1 MSRTIDQK
9 VVEMRFDNAQFEQ
22 NVKTSMG
29 TLDDLKKS
37 LNMDGATR
45 GLENVNQAAN
55 NMTFD
60 KMASGIEALQNRF
73 STLGIIGMRVI
84 QNLTDAAMNFVNK
97 GLNFV
102 TDGIVQGGIRR
113 AMNLENAH
121 FQLQGLLK
129 DETKVT
135 AVMKNV
141 QDAVDGT
148 AYGLDSAAKAAS
160 QLAASGM
167 AAGDDMFKALRG
179 IAGVAAMTNSDYES
193 IADIFTTVAGNGR
206 LMGMQLTQLASRG
219 LNAAATL
226 GEQLGVTEAE
236 VRDMV
241 SKGKIDFQTF
251 ANAMDDAFGEHAKKA
266 NETFTGS
273 ISNIKSALGRIGA
286 LFISPLIEQN
296 GPVVKLLNAI
306 RERIN
311 DVKNALVPLADTFTN
326 FIKNTATKLALFL
339 GDLKIDKSVE
349 NFVNIATPL
358 GGALANVFSALI
370 SVLKKAGEA
379 FKMVFP
385 EEAVQGVVKF
395 CEHLKELSKN
405 LKLGEKPA
413 ENLRDA
419 FRGFFSIIKL
429 QINFIKAIGDGIGK
443 LASKLTGLPSNI
455 FEIAGAIGRWVT
467 STVDAI
473 EQNGI
478 LSTVIGNFGETLG
491 DAMYSIR
498 DYLKETDLLQKFG
511 ETISSV
517 FSKIGSIITGV
528 GPKIKDIL
536 GSIGAGISNF
546 LKNAKLD
553 MAFDGAILASVFY
566 NFKNILI
573 QVRKF
578 LTDADPL
585 RKIKDT
591 VSQIYD
597 TLFQLE
603 KKLNADYFVTI
614 GAALLM
620 FAASLLILSSIDG
633 KKLAASLGAIT
644 VMFAELVGVMKL
656 MGSMNLSDSKTFKTL
671 QKSLIKI
678 GTALLLLA
686 IALRITAGA
695 LKTFAKVAEM
705 DSAWEGFALMATT
718 LMTLIGAML
727 LVSKLKAKVIAGA
740 TAILIMSVALA
751 ALAVAIGA
759 FSIVASMDSVWTGFG
774 LLAATLS
781 VLLVALLALSKMSA
795 KILVGAAAMVVM
807 AGALTILGVAIGIF
821 AMAASAKSAWEGL
834 GLMAVSLGVLLVS
847 LLVLSQMSAKILIG
861 AVAMVVMS
869 GALMVLASAI
879 GEFAIVASMSSAWEG
894 LGLMAAAIIVLTAA
908 CVGLSAIAAPVL
920 VGAAVLLV
928 MAAALAA
935 FGAGLAVVSA
945 TIPAVAL
952 AFSVLGPAIYGLAK
966 SVGLAIAYLMASVG
980 QGLEGVLTGIADGI
994 EAIIASVGEGI
1005 GRGLTGLSE
1014 GLSNI
1019 SESISEVGISVGNVG
1034 DGIERFG
1041 NGIRTLEGIAWIST
1055 AAGMLSIAKSM
1066 KSLNENKFDGDT
1078 TDITNYV
1085 NAINSMVVT
1094 IENLSIRM
1102 LTAGRNL
1109 ASSFGSTLVFTIRSY
1124 YSSVY
1129 SAGQYVVS
1137 GFISG
1142 INSKTASAVSA
1153 ARALGNATNAA
1164 LKSALRERSPSKI
1177 SYQFGEYYGLGLAYG
1192 MDDTSNKAEKS
1203 ATNLGKSAIK
1213 GLKYAISKV
1222 SEIMGDNMDAN
1233 PVITPVID
1241 LTNVKSGGRQLNG
1254 MLTDMTNKSIGLSS
1268 SVSLANSVSSGMRSS
1283 MEVQD
1288 SSVVDSIKNLINTL
1302 KDNDSAT
1309 MNNTFNINGTNAKEI
1324 ASEVSK
1330 ILQTQVERRAASW
1343 A

>member
-29 TLDDLKKS
+29 TLDNLKKS

-45 GLENVNQAAN
+45 GLENVNQAVN
-55 NMTFD
+55 NVSFD
-60 KMASGIEALQNRF
+60 RMASGIEALRNRF
-73 STLGIIGMRVI
+73 STLGIVGMRVI
-84 QNLTDAAMNFVNK
+84 QNLTDAAMKFANK
-97 GLNFV
+97 GLSFV

-167 AAGDDMFKALRG
+167 QAGDEMFKALRG

-226 GEQLGVTEAE
+226 AEELGVTESE
-236 VRDMV
+236 IRDMV

-251 ANAMDDAFGEHAKKA
+251 ADVMDNAFGEHAKKA

-286 LFISPLIEQN
+286 LFASPLIEQN
-296 GPVVKLLNAI
+296 GPIVKLLNVV

-311 DVKNALVPLADTFTN
+311 DIKNALVPLADTSTN
-326 FIKNTATKLALFL
+326 FLKNVATKLANSL
-339 GDLKIDKSVE
+339 GNLKVDSSVI
-349 NFVNIATPL
+349 NFVNIVKPL

-370 SVLKKAGEA
+370 SVMKKAGEA

-385 EEAVQGVVKF
+385 EEAVQGVIKF

-405 LKLGEKPA
+405 LKLDEKSA

-419 FRGFFSIIKL
+419 FGGFFSIIKL
-429 QINFIKAIGDGIGK
+429 LIYVIKAIGDGIGK
-443 LASKLTGLPSNI
+443 LASKLTGLPSDI

-478 LSTVIGNFGETLG
+478 LSTVIGDFGETLG
-491 DAMYSIR
+491 DAMSSIR
-498 DYLKETDLLQKFG
+498 DYLKETNLLQKFG

-536 GSIGAGISNF
+536 GSIGSGISNF

-553 MAFDGAILASVFY
+553 LALDGAILASVFY

-585 RKIKDT
+585 KEIKDT
-591 VSQIYD
+591 VVQLYD

-603 KKLNADYFVTI
+603 KKMNADYFLTI

-620 FAASLLILSSIDG
+620 FATSLLILSSIDG

-656 MGSMNLSDSKTFKTL
+656 MSAMKLKDSKTFKTL
-671 QKSLIKI
+671 EKSLIKI

-705 DSAWEGFALMATT
+705 DSAWEGFGLMAAT
-718 LMTLIGAML
+718 LTVLVGAML
-727 LVSKLKAKVIAGA
+727 LLSKLEAKVIAGA
-740 TAILIMSVALA
+740 AAVLIMSVALT
-751 ALAVAIGA
+751 ALALAIGA
-759 FSIVASMDSVWTGFG
+759 FSLVASMDSVGNGFV
-774 LLAATLS
+774 LMVMTLGT
-781 VLLVALLALSKMSA
+781 LLVVLLALSDIAPKV
-795 KILVGAAAMVVM
+795 LVGAAAMLVM
-807 AGALTILGVAIGIF
+807 AGALLILGAAMGTF
-821 AMAASAKSAWEGL
+821 A
-834 GLMAVSLGVLLVS
+834 V
-847 LLVLSQMSAKILIG
+847 I
-861 AVAMVVMS
+861 
-869 GALMVLASAI
+869 
-879 GEFAIVASMSSAWEG
+879 ASMNSAWEG
-894 LGLMAAAIIVLTAA
+894 LGLMAAAIVVLTGA

-928 MAAALAA
+928 MAAALAV
-935 FGAGLAVVSA
+935 FGAALMVVSA
-945 TIPAVAL
+945 AIPGVAL
-952 AFSVLGPAIYGLAK
+952 AFSLLGPAIYELAK
-966 SVGLAIAYLMASVG
+966 GVGGAIAYLMASVG
-980 QGLEGVLTGIADGI
+980 QGLEGLLTGIAQGI
-994 EAIIASVGEGI
+994 EEIIASIGEGI
-1005 GRGLTGLSE
+1005 GRGLTGISE
-1014 GLSNI
+1014 GITDI
-1019 SESISEVGISVGNVG
+1019 SESISDVGTSVGDIG
-1034 DGIERFG
+1034 DGLERFG
-1041 NGIRTLEGIAWIST
+1041 NGVRTLEGISWIST
-1055 AAGMLSIAKSM
+1055 AAGMVSIAKAI
-1066 KSLNENKFDGDT
+1066 KKLNKNKFDGDT
-1078 TDITNYV
+1078 TDITDYV
-1085 NAINSMVVT
+1085 NAIDSMVVT
-1094 IENLSIRM
+1094 IENLSDRM
-1102 LTAGRNL
+1102 ETAGDNL
-1109 ASSFGSTLVFTIRSY
+1109 ASSLGDNLISTMRGY
-1124 YSSVY
+1124 YNSMY
-1129 SAGQYVVS
+1129 SAGQYLVAGLV
-1137 GFISG
+1137 SG
-1142 INSKTASAVSA
+1142 INSKTLSAIIA
-1153 ARALGNATNAA
+1153 ARALGNAVISA
-1164 LKSALRERSPSKI
+1164 LKSALQERSPSRI
-1177 SYQFGEYYGLGLAYG
+1177 SHKFGEYYGQGLVNG
-1192 MDDTSNKAEKS
+1192 INDTSNKAEKS
-1203 ATNLGKSAIK
+1203 GTNLGMSAIK
-1213 GLKYAISKV
+1213 GLKSAISKV
-1222 SEIMGDNMDAN
+1222 SEIMSDNMDTN
-1233 PVITPVID
+1233 PVIAPVVD
-1241 LTNVKSGGRQLNG
+1241 LRNVKSGSRQLNG
-1254 MLTDMTNKSIGLSS
+1254 MLTDITNKSIGLRS
-1268 SVSLANSVSSGMRSS
+1268 SVSLANSVSSGMRPSVQ
-1283 MEVQD
+1283 VQD
-1288 SSVVDSIKNLINTL
+1288 SVKDLVKALR
-1302 KDNDSAT
+1302 DNDSFST
-1309 MNNTFNINGTNAKEI
+1309 KNTYNINGITYDDGSNVAEAI
-1324 ASEVSK
+1324 RTIIRAAR
-1330 ILQTQVERRAASW
+1330 VERRS
-1343 A
+1343 

>member
-29 TLDDLKKS
+29 TLDNLKKS

-45 GLENVNQAAN
+45 GLENVNQAVN
-55 NMTFD
+55 NMSFD

-84 QNLTDAAMNFVNK
+84 QNLTDAAMRFANK
-97 GLNFV
+97 GLSFV
-102 TDGIVQGGIRR
+102 TEGIVQGGIRR

-167 AAGDDMFKALRG
+167 SAGDDMFKALRG

-226 GEQLGVTEAE
+226 GEQLGITEAE

-251 ANAMDDAFGEHAKKA
+251 AYAMDNAFGEHAKKA

-286 LFISPLIEQN
+286 LFVSPLIEQN
-296 GPVVKLLNAI
+296 NPVIKLLNAI

-326 FIKNTATKLALFL
+326 FVKNTAGKLANTFSN
-339 GDLKIDKSVE
+339 LKVDKSVE
-349 NFVNIATPL
+349 NFVNIVVPL
-358 GGALANVFSALI
+358 GGTLANVFSALI
-370 SVLKKAGEA
+370 SVFKKAGEA

-385 EEAVQGVVKF
+385 EEAVQGVIKF
-395 CEHLKELSKN
+395 CERLKELSKN
-405 LKLGEKPA
+405 LKLSEKPA

-419 FRGFFSIIKL
+419 FGGFFSIIKL

-443 LASKLTGLPSNI
+443 LASKLTGLPSDI

-478 LSTVIGNFGETLG
+478 LSAVIGDFGETLG
-491 DAMYSIR
+491 GAMSSIR
-498 DYLKETDLLQKFG
+498 DYLKETNLLKKAG
-511 ETISSV
+511 ETIASI
-517 FSKIGSIITGV
+517 FSKIGSIVTGV
-528 GPKIKDIL
+528 GPKIKDLL
-536 GSIGAGISNF
+536 GDIGAGISNF
-546 LKNAKLD
+546 VKNADLDFALGGGVFAALFWNLKNVLVQFRKIAD
-553 MAFDGAILASVFY
+553 RTSPFAAIGNTLS
-566 NFKNILI
+566 
-573 QVRKF
+573 QVR
-578 LTDADPL
+578 
-585 RKIKDT
+585 
-591 VSQIYD
+591 D
-597 TLFQLE
+597 TLFE
-603 KKLNADYFVTI
+603 WERTLNGDYFLKI
-614 GAALLM
+614 GAALFML
-620 FAASLLILSSIDG
+620 AVSLAVLSAIDG
-633 KKLAASLGAIT
+633 KKLATSLGAIT

-656 MGSMNLSDSKTFKTL
+656 MSAMKLKDSKTFKTL

-705 DSAWEGFALMATT
+705 DSAWEGFGLMAAT
-718 LMTLIGAML
+718 LTVLIGAML
-727 LVSKLKAKVIAGA
+727 LISKLKAKVIAGA
-740 TAILIMSVALA
+740 AAVLIMSVALT

-795 KILVGAAAMVVM
+795 KMLVGAAAMIVM
-807 AGALTILGVAIGIF
+807 AGALVILGVAMGVF
-821 AMAASAKSAWEGL
+821 AIAASMKSAWAGL
-834 GLMAVSLGVLLVS
+834 GLMAASLGVLLVS
-847 LLVLSQMSAKILIG
+847 LLALSAMGPMILVGASAMLVMSVALTAL
-861 AVAMVVMS
+861 AVAM
-869 GALMVLASAI
+869 GA
-879 GEFAIVASMSSAWEG
+879 FAIVASMSSAWEG
-894 LGLMAAAIIVLTAA
+894 LGLMAASIVVLTAA

-928 MAAALAA
+928 MAAALAV
-935 FGAGLAVVSA
+935 FSAGLAVVST

-952 AFSVLGPAIYGLAK
+952 AFSVLGPAIYGLAQ
-966 SVGLAIAYLMASVG
+966 SIGLAIAYLMASVG
-980 QGLEGVLTGIADGI
+980 QGLDGLLTGIAEGI
-994 EAIIASVGEGI
+994 EEIIASIGEGI
-1005 GRGLTGLSE
+1005 GRGLTGISK
-1014 GLSNI
+1014 GLSDI
-1019 SESISEVGISVGNVG
+1019 SESISEVGISVGDVG

-1041 NGIRTLEGIAWIST
+1041 NGIRSLEGIAWVST
-1055 AAGMLSIAKSM
+1055 ASGMLSIAKAM
-1066 KSLNENKFDGDT
+1066 KDLNKNKFDGDT

-1094 IENLSIRM
+1094 IENLSGRM
-1102 LTAGRNL
+1102 RTAGRNL
-1109 ASSFGSTLVFTIRSY
+1109 ASSFGSTLVSTIRSY
-1124 YSSVY
+1124 YNSVY
-1129 SAGQYVVS
+1129 SAGQYLVA
-1137 GFISG
+1137 GFING
-1142 INSKTASAVSA
+1142 INSKTAAAKSA

-1177 SYQFGEYYGLGLAYG
+1177 SYQFGEYYGQGLVNG
-1192 MDDTSNKAEKS
+1192 MDDTRNKAEKS
-1203 ATNLGKSAIK
+1203 ATNLGRSAIK

-1222 SEIMGDNMDAN
+1222 SEIMSDNMDTN

-1288 SSVVDSIKNLINTL
+1288 SSVVDSIKNLISTL

>member
-29 TLDDLKKS
+29 TLDNLKKS

-45 GLENVNQAAN
+45 GLENVNQAVN
-55 NMTFD
+55 NMSFD
-60 KMASGIEALQNRF
+60 KMASGIEALQDRF

-84 QNLTDAAMNFVNK
+84 QNLTDAAMSFVHK

-102 TDGIVQGGIRR
+102 TEGVVQGGIRR

-129 DETKVT
+129 DETKVQ

-148 AYGLDSAAKAAS
+148 AYGLDAAAKAAS
-160 QLAASGM
+160 QFAASGLE
-167 AAGDDMFKALRG
+167 AGDEMYRALRG
-179 IAGVAAMTNSDYES
+179 IAGVAAMANTDYET

-206 LMGMQLTQLASRG
+206 LMGMQLQQLSNRG
-219 LNAAATL
+219 LNIPSIL
-226 GEQLGVTEAE
+226 GKELGKTEVEIREMVT
-236 VRDMV
+236 
-241 SKGKIDFQTF
+241 KGQISFQTF
-251 ANAMDDAFGEHAKKA
+251 ADAMDSAFGEHAKKA

-296 GPVVKLLNAI
+296 NPVIKLLNAI

-311 DVKNALVPLADTFTN
+311 DIKEGIKPLALTFTN
-326 FIKNTATKLALFL
+326 FVKNVAGKLTNTF
-339 GDLKIDKSVE
+339 GNLKVDKSVE
-349 NFVNIATPL
+349 NFVNIVTPL
-358 GGALANVFSALI
+358 GGTLANVFSALI

-385 EEAVQGVVKF
+385 EEAVQGVIKF

-419 FRGFFSIIKL
+419 FGGLFSIIKL

-443 LASKLTGLPSNI
+443 LASKLTGLPSDI

-478 LSTVIGNFGETLG
+478 LSTVIGDFGETLG
-491 DAMYSIR
+491 DAMSSIR
-498 DYLKETDLLQKFG
+498 DYLKETNLLQKAG
-511 ETISSV
+511 ETIASI

-528 GPKIKDIL
+528 GPKIKDLL
-536 GSIGAGISNF
+536 GYIGACISNF
-546 LKNAKLD
+546 VKNADLDFALGGGVFAALFWNLKNVLVQFRKIAD
-553 MAFDGAILASVFY
+553 RTSPFAAIGNTLS
-566 NFKNILI
+566 
-573 QVRKF
+573 QVR
-578 LTDADPL
+578 
-585 RKIKDT
+585 
-591 VSQIYD
+591 D
-597 TLFQLE
+597 TLFE
-603 KKLNADYFVTI
+603 WERTLNGDYFLKI
-614 GAALLM
+614 GAALFML
-620 FAASLLILSSIDG
+620 AVSLAVLSAIDG

-644 VMFAELVGVMKL
+644 VMLAELVGAMKL
-656 MGSMNLSDSKTFKTL
+656 MSAMKLKDSKTFKTL
-671 QKSLIKI
+671 EKSLIKI

-740 TAILIMSVALA
+740 SAVLIMSVALT

-807 AGALTILGVAIGIF
+807 AGALLVLGAAMGVFAI
-821 AMAASAKSAWEGL
+821 AASMKSAWAGL
-834 GLMAVSLGVLLVS
+834 GLMAASLGVLMLS
-847 LLVLSQMSAKILIG
+847 LLALGAMGPMILVG
-861 AVAMVVMS
+861 AAAMLVMA
-869 GALMVLASAI
+869 GALVILAAAI

-894 LGLMAAAIIVLTAA
+894 LGLMAAAIVVLTAA
-908 CVGLSAIAAPVL
+908 CVGLAAIAAPVL
-920 VGAAVLLV
+920 VGAGVLLV
-928 MAAALAA
+928 MAAALAV

-980 QGLEGVLTGIADGI
+980 QGLEGLLTGIAEGV
-994 EAIIASVGEGI
+994 ENIIASVGEGI
-1005 GRGLTGLSE
+1005 GHGLTGISE
-1014 GLSNI
+1014 GLSDI
-1019 SESISEVGISVGNVG
+1019 SESISEVGTSVGDVG

-1055 AAGMLSIAKSM
+1055 AAGMLSIAKAM
-1066 KSLNENKFDGDT
+1066 KDLNKNKFDGDT

-1094 IENLSIRM
+1094 IENLSSRM
-1102 LTAGRNL
+1102 RTAGRNL
-1109 ASSFGSTLVFTIRSY
+1109 ASSFGSTLVSTIRSY

-1129 SAGQYVVS
+1129 SAGQYVVL
-1137 GFISG
+1137 GFING
-1142 INSKTASAVSA
+1142 INSKTAAAKSA

-1177 SYQFGEYYGLGLAYG
+1177 SYQFGEYYGQGLVNG

-1203 ATNLGKSAIK
+1203 ATNLGRSAIK

>member
-29 TLDDLKKS
+29 TLDNLKKS

-45 GLENVNQAAN
+45 GLENVNQAVN
-55 NMTFD
+55 NMSFD

-84 QNLTDAAMNFVNK
+84 QNLTDAAMSFVNK

-102 TDGIVQGGIRR
+102 TEGIVQGGIRR

-167 AAGDDMFKALRG
+167 SAGDDMFKALRG

-251 ANAMDDAFGEHAKKA
+251 ANAMDNAFGEHAKKA

-286 LFISPLIEQN
+286 LFVSPLIEQN
-296 GPVVKLLNAI
+296 GPVVKFLNVI

-311 DVKNALVPLADTFTN
+311 DIKNALVPLADTFTN
-326 FIKNTATKLALFL
+326 FVKNIAGKLANTFSNF
-339 GDLKIDKSVE
+339 KVDKSVE
-349 NFVNIATPL
+349 NFVNIVVPL
-358 GGALANVFSALI
+358 GGALANVFSTLI

-385 EEAVQGVVKF
+385 EEAVQGVIKF

-405 LKLGEKPA
+405 LKLSEKPA
-413 ENLRDA
+413 KNLRDA
-419 FRGFFSIIKL
+419 FGGFFSIIKL

-443 LASKLTGLPSNI
+443 LASKLTGLPSDI

-478 LSTVIGNFGETLG
+478 LSTVIGDFGETLG
-491 DAMYSIR
+491 GAISSIR

-517 FSKIGSIITGV
+517 FSKIGSIVTGV
-528 GPKIKDIL
+528 GPKIKDLL
-536 GSIGAGISNF
+536 GDIGAGISNF
-546 LKNAKLD
+546 VKNADLDFALGGGVFAALFWNLKNVLVQFRKIAD
-553 MAFDGAILASVFY
+553 RTSPFAAIGNTLS
-566 NFKNILI
+566 
-573 QVRKF
+573 QVR
-578 LTDADPL
+578 
-585 RKIKDT
+585 
-591 VSQIYD
+591 D
-597 TLFQLE
+597 TLFE
-603 KKLNADYFVTI
+603 WERTLNGDYFLKI
-614 GAALLM
+614 GAALFML
-620 FAASLLILSSIDG
+620 AVSLAVLSAIDG

-656 MGSMNLSDSKTFKTL
+656 MSAMKLKDSKTFKTL

-705 DSAWEGFALMATT
+705 DSAWEGFALMAAT
-718 LMTLIGAML
+718 LTALIGAML
-727 LVSKLKAKVIAGA
+727 LISKLKAKVIAGA
-740 TAILIMSVALA
+740 AAVLIMSVALT

-795 KILVGAAAMVVM
+795 KILVGAAAMIVM

-821 AMAASAKSAWEGL
+821 TMVASAKSAWEGL
-834 GLMAVSLGVLLVS
+834 GLMAASLGVLLVS
-847 LLVLSQMSAKILIG
+847 LLALSAMGPMILVGASAMLVMSVALTAL
-861 AVAMVVMS
+861 AVAM
-869 GALMVLASAI
+869 GA
-879 GEFAIVASMSSAWEG
+879 FAIVASMSSAWEG
-894 LGLMAAAIIVLTAA
+894 LGLMAASIVVLTAA

-928 MAAALAA
+928 MAAALAV

-952 AFSVLGPAIYGLAK
+952 AFSVLGPAIYGLAQN
-966 SVGLAIAYLMASVG
+966 VGLAIAYLMASVG
-980 QGLEGVLTGIADGI
+980 QGLDGLLTGIAEGI
-994 EAIIASVGEGI
+994 EEIIASIGEGI
-1005 GRGLTGLSE
+1005 GRGLTGISK
-1014 GLSNI
+1014 GLSDI
-1019 SESISEVGISVGNVG
+1019 SESISEVGTSVGDVG

-1041 NGIRTLEGIAWIST
+1041 NGIRSLEGIAWVST
-1055 AAGMLSIAKSM
+1055 AAGMLSIAKAM
-1066 KSLNENKFDGDT
+1066 KDLNKNKFDGDT

-1094 IENLSIRM
+1094 IENLSGRM
-1102 LTAGRNL
+1102 QTAGRNL
-1109 ASSFGSTLVFTIRSY
+1109 SSSFGRTLVSTIRSY

-1137 GFISG
+1137 GFING
-1142 INSKTASAVSA
+1142 INSKTAAAKSA

-1177 SYQFGEYYGLGLAYG
+1177 SYQFGEYYGQGLVNG

-1203 ATNLGKSAIK
+1203 ATNLGRSAIK

-1222 SEIMGDNMDAN
+1222 SEIMSDNMDDN

-1288 SSVVDSIKNLINTL
+1288 SSVADSIKNLINTL

>member
-29 TLDDLKKS
+29 TLDNLKKS

-45 GLENVNQAAN
+45 GLENVNQAVN
-55 NMTFD
+55 NMSFD
-60 KMASGIEALQNRF
+60 KMASGIEALKNRF

-84 QNLTDAAMNFVNK
+84 QNLTDAAMSFVNK

-102 TDGIVQGGIRR
+102 TEGIVQGGIRR

-286 LFISPLIEQN
+286 LFVSPLIEQN

-311 DVKNALVPLADTFTN
+311 DIKNALIPLADTFTN

-339 GDLKIDKSVE
+339 GDLKIDSSVT
-349 NFVNIATPL
+349 NFVNIVKPL
-358 GGALANVFSALI
+358 GGTLANVFSVLI
-370 SVLKKAGEA
+370 SVMKKTGEA

-385 EEAVQGVVKF
+385 EEAVQGVIKF

-405 LKLGEKPA
+405 LKLDEKSA

-419 FRGFFSIIKL
+419 FGGFFSIIKL
-429 QINFIKAIGDGIGK
+429 QINVIKAIGDGIGK
-443 LASKLTGLPSNI
+443 LASKLTGLPSDI

-478 LSTVIGNFGETLG
+478 LSNVIGDFGETLG
-491 DAMYSIR
+491 SAISSIR
-498 DYLKETDLLQKFG
+498 DYLKETNLLQKFG

-517 FSKIGSIITGV
+517 FSKIGSIVTGV
-528 GPKIKDIL
+528 GPKIKDLL
-536 GSIGAGISNF
+536 GDIGAGISNF
-546 LKNAKLD
+546 VKNADLDFALGGGVFAALFWNLKNVLVQFRKIAD
-553 MAFDGAILASVFY
+553 RTSPFAAIGNTLS
-566 NFKNILI
+566 
-573 QVRKF
+573 QVR
-578 LTDADPL
+578 
-585 RKIKDT
+585 
-591 VSQIYD
+591 D
-597 TLFQLE
+597 TLFE
-603 KKLNADYFVTI
+603 WERTLNGDYFLKI
-614 GAALLM
+614 GAALFML
-620 FAASLLILSSIDG
+620 AVSLAVLSAIDG

-644 VMFAELVGVMKL
+644 VMLAELVGAMKLMSVMKL
-656 MGSMNLSDSKTFKTL
+656 KDSKTFKTL
-671 QKSLIKI
+671 EKSLVKI

-705 DSAWEGFALMATT
+705 DSAWEGFALMAAT
-718 LMTLIGAML
+718 LTALIGSML
-727 LVSKLKAKVIAGA
+727 LISKLKAKVIAGA
-740 TAILIMSVALA
+740 AAVLIMSVALT

-781 VLLVALLALSKMSA
+781 VLLVALLGLSKMSA

-807 AGALTILGVAIGIF
+807 AGALTILGVAIGVF

-834 GLMAVSLGVLLVS
+834 GLMAASLGVLLVS
-847 LLVLSQMSAKILIG
+847 LLALSQMSAKILIG
-861 AVAMVVMS
+861 AVAMIVMS
-869 GALMVLASAI
+869 GALMILASAI

-894 LGLMAAAIIVLTAA
+894 LGLMAAAIVVLTAA
-908 CVGLSAIAAPVL
+908 CIGLSAIAAPVL

-952 AFSVLGPAIYGLAK
+952 AFSVLGPAIYGLAQN
-966 SVGLAIAYLMASVG
+966 VGLAIAYLMASVG
-980 QGLEGVLTGIADGI
+980 QGLDGLLTGIAEGI
-994 EAIIASVGEGI
+994 EEIIASVGEGI

-1014 GLSNI
+1014 GLSDI
-1019 SESISEVGISVGNVG
+1019 SKSISEVGTSVGDVG

-1041 NGIRTLEGIAWIST
+1041 NGIRTLEGIAWVST
-1055 AAGMLSIAKSM
+1055 AAGMLSIAKAM
-1066 KSLNENKFDGDT
+1066 KDLNQNKFDGDT
-1078 TDITNYV
+1078 TDITNYISV
-1085 NAINSMVVT
+1085 INSMVVT
-1094 IENLSIRM
+1094 IENLSGRM
-1102 LTAGRNL
+1102 QTAGRNL
-1109 ASSFGSTLVFTIRSY
+1109 ASSFGSTLVSTIRSY

-1137 GFISG
+1137 GFING
-1142 INSKTASAVSA
+1142 INSKTAAAKSA

-1177 SYQFGEYYGLGLAYG
+1177 SYQFGEYYGQGLVNG

-1203 ATNLGKSAIK
+1203 ATNLGRSAIK

-1222 SEIMGDNMDAN
+1222 SEIMGDNMDTN

-1268 SVSLANSVSSGMRSS
+1268 SVSLANSVSSGMRAS

>member
-29 TLDDLKKS
+29 TLDNLKKS

-45 GLENVNQAAN
+45 GLENVNQAVN
-55 NMTFD
+55 NMSFD
-60 KMASGIEALQNRF
+60 KMASGIEALQDRF

-84 QNLTDAAMNFVNK
+84 QNLTDAAMSFINK

-102 TDGIVQGGIRR
+102 TEGIVQGGIRR

-148 AYGLDSAAKAAS
+148 AYGLDAAAKAAS

-167 AAGDDMFKALRG
+167 VAGDDMFKALRG

-251 ANAMDDAFGEHAKKA
+251 ANAMDNAFGEHAKKA

-296 GPVVKLLNAI
+296 NPVIKLLNAI

-311 DVKNALVPLADTFTN
+311 DIKNALVPLADTFTN
-326 FIKNTATKLALFL
+326 FVKNIAGKLANTFSN
-339 GDLKIDKSVE
+339 LKVDKSVE
-349 NFVNIATPL
+349 NFVNIVVPL

-370 SVLKKAGEA
+370 SVFKKAGEA

-385 EEAVQGVVKF
+385 EEAVQGVIKF
-395 CEHLKELSKN
+395 CERLKELSKN
-405 LKLGEKPA
+405 LKLSEKPA

-419 FRGFFSIIKL
+419 FGGFFSIIKL

-443 LASKLTGLPSNI
+443 LASKLTGLPSDI

-478 LSTVIGNFGETLG
+478 LSTVIGDFGETLG
-491 DAMYSIR
+491 DAMSSIR
-498 DYLKETDLLQKFG
+498 DYLKETDLLKKFG

-553 MAFDGAILASVFY
+553 FALGGGVFAALFWNLKNVLVQFRKIADRTSPFAAIGNTLS
-566 NFKNILI
+566 
-573 QVRKF
+573 QVR
-578 LTDADPL
+578 
-585 RKIKDT
+585 
-591 VSQIYD
+591 D
-597 TLFQLE
+597 TLFE
-603 KKLNADYFVTI
+603 WERTLNGDYFLKI
-614 GAALLM
+614 GAALFML
-620 FAASLLILSSIDG
+620 AVSLAVLSAIDG

-644 VMFAELVGVMKL
+644 VMLAELVGAMKLMSVMKL
-656 MGSMNLSDSKTFKTL
+656 KDSKTFKTL

-705 DSAWEGFALMATT
+705 DSAWEGFALMAAT
-718 LMTLIGAML
+718 LMTLTGAML

-740 TAILIMSVALA
+740 SAVLIMSVALT

-759 FSIVASMDSVWTGFG
+759 FSIIASMDSVWTGFG

-781 VLLVALLALSKMSA
+781 VLLVALLALSKMSD
-795 KILVGAAAMVVM
+795 KILVGAAAMIVM
-807 AGALTILGVAIGIF
+807 AGALTILGVAIGVF
-821 AMAASAKSAWEGL
+821 AMVASAKSAWEGL
-834 GLMAVSLGVLLVS
+834 GLMAASLGVLLVS
-847 LLVLSQMSAKILIG
+847 LLALSAMGPMILVGAAAMLVMSVALTAL
-861 AVAMVVMS
+861 AVAMGS
-869 GALMVLASAI
+869 
-879 GEFAIVASMSSAWEG
+879 FAIVASMSSAWEG
-894 LGLMAAAIIVLTAA
+894 LGLMAAAIVVLTAA

-920 VGAAVLLV
+920 VGAGVLLV
-928 MAAALAA
+928 MAAALAV
-935 FGAGLAVVSA
+935 FGAGLTVVSA

-952 AFSVLGPAIYGLAK
+952 AFSVFGPAIYGLAQN
-966 SVGLAIAYLMASVG
+966 VGLAIAYLMASVG
-980 QGLEGVLTGIADGI
+980 QGLDGLLTGIAEGI
-994 EAIIASVGEGI
+994 EEIIASVGEGI
-1005 GRGLTGLSE
+1005 GRGLTGLSK
-1014 GLSNI
+1014 GLSDI
-1019 SESISEVGISVGNVG
+1019 SESISEVGTSVGDVG

-1055 AAGMLSIAKSM
+1055 ASGMLSIAKAM
-1066 KSLNENKFDGDT
+1066 KDLNKNKFDGDT

-1094 IENLSIRM
+1094 IENLSSRM
-1102 LTAGRNL
+1102 RTAGRNL
-1109 ASSFGSTLVFTIRSY
+1109 ASSFGSTLVSTIRSY
-1124 YSSVY
+1124 YGSVY

-1137 GFISG
+1137 GFING
-1142 INSKTASAVSA
+1142 INSKTAAAKSA

-1203 ATNLGKSAIK
+1203 ATNLGRSAIK
-1213 GLKYAISKV
+1213 GLKHAISKA
-1222 SEIMGDNMDAN
+1222 SEIMSDNMNAN

-1283 MEVQD
+1283 IGVQD

-1302 KDNDSAT
+1302 KDNDSAS

-1330 ILQTQVERRAASW
+1330 ILQTQVERRVASW

>member
-1 MSRTIDQK
+1 MSRTIDQR

-29 TLDDLKKS
+29 TLDNLKKS

-45 GLENVNQAAN
+45 GLENVNQAVN
-55 NMTFD
+55 NMSFD

-84 QNLTDAAMNFVNK
+84 QNLTDAAMSFVNK

-102 TDGIVQGGIRR
+102 TEGIVQGGIRR

-251 ANAMDDAFGEHAKKA
+251 ADAMDNAFGEHAKKA

-286 LFISPLIEQN
+286 LFVSPLIEQN

-311 DVKNALVPLADTFTN
+311 DVKNALIPLADTFTN
-326 FIKNTATKLALFL
+326 FAKNVAGKLANTFSN
-339 GDLKIDKSVE
+339 LKVDKSVE
-349 NFVNIATPL
+349 NFVNIVVPL
-358 GGALANVFSALI
+358 GGVLANVFSALI

-379 FKMVFP
+379 FKMVFS
-385 EEAVQGVVKF
+385 EKAVQSVIKF

-419 FRGFFSIIKL
+419 FGGFFSIIKL

-443 LASKLTGLPSNI
+443 LASKLTGLPSDI

-478 LSTVIGNFGETLG
+478 LSTVIGDFGETLG
-491 DAMYSIR
+491 DTMSSIR
-498 DYLKETDLLQKFG
+498 DYLKETNLLQKFG

-517 FSKIGSIITGV
+517 FSKIGSIVTGV
-528 GPKIKDIL
+528 GPKIKDLL
-536 GSIGAGISNF
+536 GDIGAGISNF
-546 LKNAKLD
+546 VKNADLDFALGGGVFAALFWNLKNVLVQFRKIAD
-553 MAFDGAILASVFY
+553 RTSPFAAIGNTLS
-566 NFKNILI
+566 
-573 QVRKF
+573 QVR
-578 LTDADPL
+578 
-585 RKIKDT
+585 
-591 VSQIYD
+591 D
-597 TLFQLE
+597 TLFE
-603 KKLNADYFVTI
+603 WERTLNGDYFLKI
-614 GAALLM
+614 GAALFML
-620 FAASLLILSSIDG
+620 AVSLAVLSAIDG

-656 MGSMNLSDSKTFKTL
+656 MSAMKLKDSKTFKTL

-705 DSAWEGFALMATT
+705 DSAWEGFALMAAT

-740 TAILIMSVALA
+740 SAILIMSVALT

-807 AGALTILGVAIGIF
+807 AGALTILGVAIGVF

-834 GLMAVSLGVLLVS
+834 GLMAASLGVLLVS
-847 LLVLSQMSAKILIG
+847 LLALSAMGPMILVGASAMLVMSVALTAL
-861 AVAMVVMS
+861 AVAM
-869 GALMVLASAI
+869 GA
-879 GEFAIVASMSSAWEG
+879 FAIVASMSSAWEG
-894 LGLMAAAIIVLTAA
+894 LGLMAAAIVVLTAA

-928 MAAALAA
+928 MAAALAV
-935 FGAGLAVVSA
+935 FSAGLAVVST

-952 AFSVLGPAIYGLAK
+952 AFSVLGPAIYGLAQNI
-966 SVGLAIAYLMASVG
+966 GLAIAYLMASVG
-980 QGLEGVLTGIADGI
+980 QGLDGLLTGIAEGI
-994 EAIIASVGEGI
+994 EEIIASVGEGI

-1014 GLSNI
+1014 GLSDI
-1019 SESISEVGISVGNVG
+1019 SKSISEVGTSVGDVG

-1055 AAGMLSIAKSM
+1055 ASGMLSIAKAM
-1066 KSLNENKFDGDT
+1066 KDLNKNKFDGDT
-1078 TDITNYV
+1078 TDITNYI

-1094 IENLSIRM
+1094 IENLSGRM
-1102 LTAGRNL
+1102 QTAGRNL
-1109 ASSFGSTLVFTIRSY
+1109 SSYFGSTLVSTIRSY

-1137 GFISG
+1137 GFING
-1142 INSKTASAVSA
+1142 INSKTAAAKSA

-1177 SYQFGEYYGLGLAYG
+1177 SYQFGEYYGQGLVNG

-1203 ATNLGKSAIK
+1203 ATNLGRSAIK

>member
-29 TLDDLKKS
+29 TLDNLKKS

-45 GLENVNQAAN
+45 GLENVNQAVN
-55 NMTFD
+55 NMSFD

-84 QNLTDAAMNFVNK
+84 QNLTDAAMSFVNK

-102 TDGIVQGGIRR
+102 TEGIVQGGIRR

-167 AAGDDMFKALRG
+167 TAGDDMFKALRG

-251 ANAMDDAFGEHAKKA
+251 ADAMDNAFGEHAKKA

-286 LFISPLIEQN
+286 LFVSPLIEQN

-311 DVKNALVPLADTFTN
+311 DIKNELVPLADTFTN
-326 FIKNTATKLALFL
+326 FAKNVAGKLANTFSN
-339 GDLKIDKSVE
+339 LKVDKSVE
-349 NFVNIATPL
+349 NFVNIVVPL

-370 SVLKKAGEA
+370 SVFKKAGEA

-385 EEAVQGVVKF
+385 EEAVQGVIKF
-395 CEHLKELSKN
+395 CERLKELSKN
-405 LKLGEKPA
+405 LKLSEKPA

-419 FRGFFSIIKL
+419 FGGFFSIIKL

-443 LASKLTGLPSNI
+443 LASKLTGLPSDI

-478 LSTVIGNFGETLG
+478 LSTVIGDFGETLG
-491 DAMYSIR
+491 DTMSSIR
-498 DYLKETDLLQKFG
+498 DYLKETNLLQKFG

-517 FSKIGSIITGV
+517 FSKIGSIVTGV
-528 GPKIKDIL
+528 GPKIKDLL
-536 GSIGAGISNF
+536 GDIGAGISNF
-546 LKNAKLD
+546 LKNSDLD
-553 MAFDGAILASVFY
+553 FALGGGVFAALFWNLKNVLVQFRKIADRTSPFAAIGNTLS
-566 NFKNILI
+566 
-573 QVRKF
+573 QVR
-578 LTDADPL
+578 
-585 RKIKDT
+585 
-591 VSQIYD
+591 D
-597 TLFQLE
+597 TLFE
-603 KKLNADYFVTI
+603 WERTLNGDYFLKI
-614 GAALLM
+614 GAALFML
-620 FAASLLILSSIDG
+620 AVSLAVLSAIDG
-633 KKLAASLGAIT
+633 KKLATSLGAIT

-656 MGSMNLSDSKTFKTL
+656 MSAMKLKDSKTFKTL

-705 DSAWEGFALMATT
+705 DSAWEGFALMAAT

-740 TAILIMSVALA
+740 SAILIMSVALT

-759 FSIVASMDSVWTGFG
+759 FSIVASMGSVWTGFG

-795 KILVGAAAMVVM
+795 KILVGASAMIVM
-807 AGALTILGVAIGIF
+807 AGALTILGVAIGVF

-834 GLMAVSLGVLLVS
+834 GLMAASLGVLLVS
-847 LLVLSQMSAKILIG
+847 LLALSAMGPMILVGASAMLVMSVALTALAVAIG
-861 AVAMVVMS
+861 A
-869 GALMVLASAI
+869 
-879 GEFAIVASMSSAWEG
+879 FAIVASMSSAWEG
-894 LGLMAAAIIVLTAA
+894 LGLMAAAIVVLTAA

-928 MAAALAA
+928 MAAALAV
-935 FGAGLAVVSA
+935 FSAGLAVVSA

-952 AFSVLGPAIYGLAK
+952 AFSVLGPAIYGLAQN
-966 SVGLAIAYLMASVG
+966 VGLAIAYLMASVG
-980 QGLEGVLTGIADGI
+980 QGLDGLLTGIAAGI
-994 EAIIASVGEGI
+994 EEIIASVGEGI

-1014 GLSNI
+1014 GLSDI
-1019 SESISEVGISVGNVG
+1019 SKSISEVGTSVGDVG

-1041 NGIRTLEGIAWIST
+1041 NGVRTLEGIAWVST
-1055 AAGMLSIAKSM
+1055 ASGMLSIAKAM
-1066 KSLNENKFDGDT
+1066 KDLNKNKFDGDT

-1094 IENLSIRM
+1094 IENLSSRM
-1102 LTAGRNL
+1102 QTAGRNL
-1109 ASSFGSTLVFTIRSY
+1109 ASSFGSTLVSTIRSY

-1137 GFISG
+1137 GFING
-1142 INSKTASAVSA
+1142 INSKTAAAKSA

-1164 LKSALRERSPSKI
+1164 LKSTLRERSPSKI

-1213 GLKYAISKV
+1213 GLKHAISKA
-1222 SEIMGDNMDAN
+1222 SEIMSDNMDAN

>member
-37 LNMDGATR
+37 LNMDGATK
-45 GLENVNQAAN
+45 GLENVNQAVN
-55 NMTFD
+55 NMSFD
-60 KMASGIEALQNRF
+60 KMASGIEALQDRF

-102 TDGIVQGGIRR
+102 TEGIVQGGIRR

-148 AYGLDSAAKAAS
+148 AYGLDAAAKAAS
-160 QLAASGM
+160 QFAASGLE
-167 AAGDDMFKALRG
+167 AGDEMYRALRG

-206 LMGMQLTQLASRG
+206 LMGMQLTQLSYRG
-219 LNAAATL
+219 LNAASIL
-226 GEQLGVTEAE
+226 GQQLGKTEVE
-236 VRDMV
+236 IREMV
-241 SKGKIDFQTF
+241 SKGQISFQTF
-251 ANAMDDAFGEHAKKA
+251 ADAMDSAFGEHAKKA

-296 GPVVKLLNAI
+296 NPVIKLLNAI

-311 DVKNALVPLADTFTN
+311 DIKKGLEPLALTFTN
-326 FIKNTATKLALFL
+326 FVKNVAGKLANTL
-339 GDLKIDKSVE
+339 GNLKVDKSVE
-349 NFVNIATPL
+349 NFVNIVTPL

-370 SVLKKAGEA
+370 SVMKKAGEA

-385 EEAVQGVVKF
+385 EEAVQGVIKF

-419 FRGFFSIIKL
+419 FGGFFSIIKL

-443 LASKLTGLPSNI
+443 LASKLTGLPGDI

-478 LSTVIGNFGETLG
+478 LSTVIGDFGETLG
-491 DAMYSIR
+491 DAMSSIR
-498 DYLKETDLLQKFG
+498 DYLKETNLLQKFG

-528 GPKIKDIL
+528 GPKIKDLL
-536 GSIGAGISNF
+536 GDIGAGISNF
-546 LKNAKLD
+546 VKNADLDFALGGGVFAALFWNLKNVLVQFRKIAD
-553 MAFDGAILASVFY
+553 RTSPFAAIGNTLS
-566 NFKNILI
+566 
-573 QVRKF
+573 QVR
-578 LTDADPL
+578 
-585 RKIKDT
+585 
-591 VSQIYD
+591 D
-597 TLFQLE
+597 TLFE
-603 KKLNADYFVTI
+603 WERTLNGDYFLKI
-614 GAALLM
+614 GAALFML
-620 FAASLLILSSIDG
+620 AVSLAVLSAIDG

-644 VMFAELVGVMKL
+644 VMLAELVGAMKLMSVMKL
-656 MGSMNLSDSKTFKTL
+656 KDSKTFKTL
-671 QKSLIKI
+671 EKSLIKI

-686 IALRITAGA
+686 IALRIAAGA

-705 DSAWEGFALMATT
+705 DSAFGGLVLMATT
-718 LMTLIGAML
+718 LTILVGAILLLNKYKAKAIAGAAALVIMAGALLVLAAAIGVFSIIASMDSAGDGFVLMVMTLGTL
-727 LVSKLKAKVIAGA
+727 LVSMLALSDLEPKILAGA
-740 TAILIMSVALA
+740 AAMLVMSAALT
-751 ALAVAIGA
+751 ALAVAMGIFIMA
-759 FSIVASMDSVWTGFG
+759 ASMDSAGEG
-774 LLAATLS
+774 LALMIVTLGT
-781 VLLVALLALSKMSA
+781 LLISLLALSDLELKVLA
-795 KILVGAAAMVVM
+795 GAAAIVIM
-807 AGALTILGVAIGIF
+807 AGAL
-821 AMAASAKSAWEGL
+821 
-834 GLMAVSLGVLLVS
+834 
-847 LLVLSQMSAKILIG
+847 LVL
-861 AVAMVVMS
+861 AVAM
-869 GALMVLASAI
+869 GA
-879 GEFAIVASMSSAWEG
+879 FAIVASMSSAWEG
-894 LGLMAAAIIVLTAA
+894 LGLMAASIVVLTAA
-908 CVGLSAIAAPVL
+908 CVGLAAIAAPVL
-920 VGAAVLLV
+920 VGAAVLLA
-928 MAAALAA
+928 MAAALAV
-935 FGAGLAVVSA
+935 FGAGLVIVSA
-945 TIPAVAL
+945 AIPAVAL
-952 AFSVLGPAIYGLAK
+952 AFSVLGPAIYGLAENI
-966 SVGLAIAYLMASVG
+966 GLAIAYLMASVG
-980 QGLEGVLTGIADGI
+980 QGLDGLLTGIAEGI
-994 EAIIASVGEGI
+994 EEIIASVGEGI
-1005 GRGLTGLSE
+1005 GRGLTGISK
-1014 GLSNI
+1014 GLSDI
-1019 SESISEVGISVGNVG
+1019 SESISEVGTSVGDIG

-1041 NGIRTLEGIAWIST
+1041 NGIRTLEGISWVST
-1055 AAGMLSIAKSM
+1055 ASGMLKIS
-1066 KSLNENKFDGDT
+1066 KSLKELTKNKFDGDT
-1078 TDITNYV
+1078 TDITNYIS
-1085 NAINSMVVT
+1085 AINSMVVT
-1094 IENLSIRM
+1094 IENLSGRM
-1102 LTAGRNL
+1102 RTAGRNL
-1109 ASSFGSTLVFTIRSY
+1109 ASSFGRTLVSTIRSY
-1124 YSSVY
+1124 YNSVY
-1129 SAGQYVVS
+1129 SAGQYLVA
-1137 GFISG
+1137 GFING
-1142 INSKTASAVSA
+1142 INSKTAAAASA
-1153 ARALGNATNAA
+1153 ARSLGNATNAA
-1164 LKSALRERSPSKI
+1164 LKSTLQERSPSKI
-1177 SYQFGEYYGLGLAYG
+1177 SYQFGEYYGQGLVNG
-1192 MDDTSNKAEKS
+1192 MDDTSNKVEKS
-1203 ATNLGKSAIK
+1203 ATNLGMSAIK
-1213 GLKYAISKV
+1213 GLKSAISKV
-1222 SEIMGDNMDAN
+1222 SEIMSDNMDAN

-1283 MEVQD
+1283 MKVQD
-1288 SSVVDSIKNLINTL
+1288 SSVVDSIKNLISTL

>member
-29 TLDDLKKS
+29 TLDNLKKS

-45 GLENVNQAAN
+45 GLENVNQAVN
-55 NMTFD
+55 NMSFD
-60 KMASGIEALQNRF
+60 RMASGIEALQDRF

-84 QNLTDAAMNFVNK
+84 QNLTDAAMRFANK
-97 GLNFV
+97 GLSFV
-102 TDGIVQGGIRR
+102 TEGIVQGGIRR

-251 ANAMDDAFGEHAKKA
+251 ANAMDNAFGEHAKKA

-286 LFISPLIEQN
+286 LFVSPLIEQN

-326 FIKNTATKLALFL
+326 FIKNTATKLADFL
-339 GDLKIDKSVE
+339 GDLKIDSSIS

-370 SVLKKAGEA
+370 SIFKKAGEA

-385 EEAVQGVVKF
+385 EEAVQGVIKF

-419 FRGFFSIIKL
+419 FGGFFSIIKL

-443 LASKLTGLPSNI
+443 LASKLTGLPSDI

-473 EQNGI
+473 EKNGI
-478 LSTVIGNFGETLG
+478 LSTVIGDFGETLG
-491 DAMYSIR
+491 DTISSIR
-498 DYLKETDLLQKFG
+498 DYLKETNLLQKFG

-536 GSIGAGISNF
+536 KSIGEGLSTFFKDADLGFSIGGGIFAALFYN
-546 LKNAKLD
+546 LKNVFVQIRKIAD
-553 MAFDGAILASVFY
+553 RTSPFAAIGNTLG
-566 NFKNILI
+566 
-573 QVRKF
+573 QVR
-578 LTDADPL
+578 
-585 RKIKDT
+585 
-591 VSQIYD
+591 D
-597 TLFQLE
+597 TLFQWE
-603 KKLNADYFVTI
+603 KDINADYFLKI
-614 GAALLM
+614 GASLLM
-620 FAASLLILSSIDG
+620 LAASLMMIASIDD
-633 KKLAASLGAIT
+633 KSLAASLGAIT
-644 VMFAELVGVMKL
+644 VMFTELVGVMKL
-656 MGSMNLSDSKTFKTL
+656 MSAMKLKDSKTFKTL

-705 DSAWEGFALMATT
+705 DSAWEGFGLMAAT
-718 LMTLIGAML
+718 LTVLIGAML
-727 LVSKLKAKVIAGA
+727 LISKLKAKVIAGA
-740 TAILIMSVALA
+740 AAVLVMSVALT

-795 KILVGAAAMVVM
+795 KILVGAAAMIVM

-834 GLMAVSLGVLLVS
+834 GLMAASLGVLLVS
-847 LLVLSQMSAKILIG
+847 LLALSQMSAKILIG

-869 GALMVLASAI
+869 GALMILASAI

-894 LGLMAAAIIVLTAA
+894 LGLMAAAIVVLTAA

-952 AFSVLGPAIYGLAK
+952 AFSALGPAIYGLAK

-980 QGLEGVLTGIADGI
+980 QGLEGVLTGIAEGI
-994 EAIIASVGEGI
+994 ENIIAAVGEGI

-1014 GLSNI
+1014 GLSDI
-1019 SESISEVGISVGNVG
+1019 SESISEVGTSVGDVG

-1041 NGIRTLEGIAWIST
+1041 NGIRTLEGIAWVST
-1055 AAGMLSIAKSM
+1055 AAGMLSIAKAM
-1066 KSLNENKFDGDT
+1066 KDLNKNKFDGDT

-1094 IENLSIRM
+1094 IENLSGRM
-1102 LTAGRNL
+1102 RTAGRNL
-1109 ASSFGSTLVFTIRSY
+1109 ASSFGSTLASTIRSY

-1137 GFISG
+1137 GFING
-1142 INSKTASAVSA
+1142 INSKTAAAKSA

-1177 SYQFGEYYGLGLAYG
+1177 SYQFGEYYTQGLADG

-1203 ATNLGKSAIK
+1203 ATNLGRSAIK

-1222 SEIMGDNMDAN
+1222 SEIMGDNMDTN
-1233 PVITPVID
+1233 PVIAPVID

>member
-29 TLDDLKKS
+29 TLDNLKKS

-45 GLENVNQAAN
+45 GLENVNQAVN
-55 NMTFD
+55 NMSFD

-84 QNLTDAAMNFVNK
+84 QNLTDAAMSFVNK

-102 TDGIVQGGIRR
+102 TEGIVQGGIRR

-167 AAGDDMFKALRG
+167 QAGDDMFKALRG

-251 ANAMDDAFGEHAKKA
+251 ADAMDNAFGEHAKKA

-286 LFISPLIEQN
+286 LFVSPLIEQN
-296 GPVVKLLNAI
+296 GPVVKFLNAI

-311 DVKNALVPLADTFTN
+311 DIKNALVPLADTFTN
-326 FIKNTATKLALFL
+326 FAKNVAGKLANTF
-339 GDLKIDKSVE
+339 GNLKVDKSVE
-349 NFVNIATPL
+349 NFVNIVVPL

-370 SVLKKAGEA
+370 SVFKKAGEA

-385 EEAVQGVVKF
+385 EEAVQGVIKF
-395 CEHLKELSKN
+395 CERLKELSKN
-405 LKLGEKPA
+405 LKLSEKPA

-419 FRGFFSIIKL
+419 FGGFFSIIKL

-443 LASKLTGLPSNI
+443 LASKLTGLPSDI

-478 LSTVIGNFGETLG
+478 LSTVIGDFGETLG
-491 DAMYSIR
+491 DTMSSIR
-498 DYLKETDLLQKFG
+498 DYLKETNLLQKFG

-517 FSKIGSIITGV
+517 FSKIGSIITGI
-528 GPKIKDIL
+528 GPKIKDLL
-536 GSIGAGISNF
+536 GDIGAGISNF
-546 LKNAKLD
+546 VKNADLDFALGGGVFAALFWNLKNVLVQFRKIAD
-553 MAFDGAILASVFY
+553 RTSPFAAIGNTLS
-566 NFKNILI
+566 
-573 QVRKF
+573 QVR
-578 LTDADPL
+578 
-585 RKIKDT
+585 
-591 VSQIYD
+591 D
-597 TLFQLE
+597 TLFE
-603 KKLNADYFVTI
+603 WERTLNGDYFLKI
-614 GAALLM
+614 GAALFML
-620 FAASLLILSSIDG
+620 AVSLAVLSAIDG

-656 MGSMNLSDSKTFKTL
+656 MSAMKLKDSKTFKTL

-705 DSAWEGFALMATT
+705 DSAWEGFGLMAAT
-718 LMTLIGAML
+718 LTVLIGAML

-740 TAILIMSVALA
+740 SAILIMSVALT

-795 KILVGAAAMVVM
+795 KILVGAAAMIVM
-807 AGALTILGVAIGIF
+807 AGALTILGVAIGVF

-834 GLMAVSLGVLLVS
+834 GLMTASLGVLLVS
-847 LLVLSQMSAKILIG
+847 LLALSAMGPMILVGASAMLVMSVALTAL
-861 AVAMVVMS
+861 AVAM
-869 GALMVLASAI
+869 GA
-879 GEFAIVASMSSAWEG
+879 FAIVASMSSAWEG
-894 LGLMAAAIIVLTAA
+894 LGLMAASIVVLTAA

-920 VGAAVLLV
+920 VGSAVLLV
-928 MAAALAA
+928 MAAALAV
-935 FGAGLAVVSA
+935 FGAGLAVVST

-952 AFSVLGPAIYGLAK
+952 AFSVLGPAIYGLAQNI
-966 SVGLAIAYLMASVG
+966 GLAIAYLMASVG
-980 QGLEGVLTGIADGI
+980 QGLDGLLTGISEGI
-994 EAIIASVGEGI
+994 EEIIASIGEGI
-1005 GRGLTGLSE
+1005 GRGLTGISK
-1014 GLSNI
+1014 GLSDI
-1019 SESISEVGISVGNVG
+1019 SESISEVGTSVGDVG

-1041 NGIRTLEGIAWIST
+1041 NGIRSLEGIAWVST
-1055 AAGMLSIAKSM
+1055 AAGMLSIAKAM
-1066 KSLNENKFDGDT
+1066 KDLNKNKFDGDT

-1094 IENLSIRM
+1094 IKNLSGRM
-1102 LTAGRNL
+1102 RTAGRNL
-1109 ASSFGSTLVFTIRSY
+1109 ASSFGSTLVSTIRSY

-1137 GFISG
+1137 GFING
-1142 INSKTASAVSA
+1142 INSKTVAAKSA

-1177 SYQFGEYYGLGLAYG
+1177 SYQFGEYYGQGLVNG

-1203 ATNLGKSAIK
+1203 ATNLGRSAIK

-1222 SEIMGDNMDAN
+1222 SEIMSDNMDAN

-1288 SSVVDSIKNLINTL
+1288 SSVVDGIKNLINTL

>member
-29 TLDDLKKS
+29 TLDNLKKS

-45 GLENVNQAAN
+45 GLENVNQAVN
-55 NMTFD
+55 NMSFD

-84 QNLTDAAMNFVNK
+84 QNLTDAAMSFVNK

-102 TDGIVQGGIRR
+102 TEGIVQGGIRR

-148 AYGLDSAAKAAS
+148 AYGLDAAAKAAS

-167 AAGDDMFKALRG
+167 TAGDDMFKALRG

-251 ANAMDDAFGEHAKKA
+251 ADAMDNAFGEHAKKA

-286 LFISPLIEQN
+286 LFVSPLIEQN
-296 GPVVKLLNAI
+296 NPVIKLLNAI

-311 DVKNALVPLADTFTN
+311 DIKKGLEPLALTFTN
-326 FIKNTATKLALFL
+326 FVKNVAGKLTNTFSN
-339 GDLKIDKSVE
+339 LKVDKSVE
-349 NFVNIATPL
+349 NFVNIVTPL

-370 SVLKKAGEA
+370 SVFKKAGEA

-385 EEAVQGVVKF
+385 EEAVQGVIKF
-395 CEHLKELSKN
+395 CERLKELSKN
-405 LKLGEKPA
+405 LKLSEKPA

-419 FRGFFSIIKL
+419 FGGFFSIIKL

-443 LASKLTGLPSNI
+443 LASKLTGLPSDI

-478 LSTVIGNFGETLG
+478 LSTVIGDFGETLG
-491 DAMYSIR
+491 NAMSSIR
-498 DYLKETDLLQKFG
+498 DYLKETNLLQKFG

-517 FSKIGSIITGV
+517 FSKIGSIVTGA
-528 GPKIKDIL
+528 GPKIKDLL
-536 GSIGAGISNF
+536 GDIGAGISNF
-546 LKNAKLD
+546 VKNADLDFALGGGVFAALFWNLKNVLVQFRKIAD
-553 MAFDGAILASVFY
+553 RTSPFAAIGNTLS
-566 NFKNILI
+566 
-573 QVRKF
+573 QVR
-578 LTDADPL
+578 
-585 RKIKDT
+585 
-591 VSQIYD
+591 D
-597 TLFQLE
+597 TLFE
-603 KKLNADYFVTI
+603 WERTLNGDYFLKI
-614 GAALLM
+614 GAALFML
-620 FAASLLILSSIDG
+620 AVSLAVLSAIDG

-656 MGSMNLSDSKTFKTL
+656 MSAMKLKDSKTFKTL

-705 DSAWEGFALMATT
+705 DSAWEGFALMAAT

-740 TAILIMSVALA
+740 SAILIMSVALA

-781 VLLVALLALSKMSA
+781 VLLVSLLALSKMSA
-795 KILVGAAAMVVM
+795 KILVGAAAMIVM
-807 AGALTILGVAIGIF
+807 AGALTILGAAMGVFAI
-821 AMAASAKSAWEGL
+821 AASMKSAWAGL
-834 GLMAVSLGVLLVS
+834 GLMAASL
-847 LLVLSQMSAKILIG
+847 
-861 AVAMVVMS
+861 
-869 GALMVLASAI
+869 GALMLSLLALGAMGPMILVGAAAILVMAGALVILAAAI

-894 LGLMAAAIIVLTAA
+894 LGLMAAAIVVLTAA

-920 VGAAVLLV
+920 VGSAVLLV
-928 MAAALAA
+928 MAAALAV

-952 AFSVLGPAIYGLAK
+952 AFSVLGPAIYGLAQN
-966 SVGLAIAYLMASVG
+966 VGLAIAYLMASVG
-980 QGLEGVLTGIADGI
+980 QGLDGLLTGIAAGI
-994 EAIIASVGEGI
+994 EEIIASIGEGI
-1005 GRGLTGLSE
+1005 GRGLTGISK
-1014 GLSNI
+1014 GLSDI
-1019 SESISEVGISVGNVG
+1019 SESISEVGTSVGDVG

-1041 NGIRTLEGIAWIST
+1041 NGVRTLEGIAWVST
-1055 AAGMLSIAKSM
+1055 ASGMLSIAKAM
-1066 KSLNENKFDGDT
+1066 KDLNKNKFDGDT

-1094 IENLSIRM
+1094 IENLSSRM
-1102 LTAGRNL
+1102 QTAGRNL
-1109 ASSFGSTLVFTIRSY
+1109 ASSFGSTLVSTIRSY

-1137 GFISG
+1137 GFING
-1142 INSKTASAVSA
+1142 INSKTAAAKSA
-1153 ARALGNATNAA
+1153 ARALGNATNTA

-1203 ATNLGKSAIK
+1203 ATNLGRSAIK
-1213 GLKYAISKV
+1213 GLKHAISKA
-1222 SEIMGDNMDAN
+1222 SEIMSDNMDTN

-1288 SSVVDSIKNLINTL
+1288 SSVVDSIKNLISAL

>member
-29 TLDDLKKS
+29 TLDNLKKS

-45 GLENVNQAAN
+45 GLENVNQAVN
-55 NMTFD
+55 NMSFD
-60 KMASGIEALQNRF
+60 KMASGIEALKNRF

-84 QNLTDAAMNFVNK
+84 QNLTDAAMSFVNK

-286 LFISPLIEQN
+286 LFVSPLIEQN
-296 GPVVKLLNAI
+296 GPVVKFLNVI

-311 DVKNALVPLADTFTN
+311 DIKNALVPLADTFTN
-326 FIKNTATKLALFL
+326 FVKNIAGKLANTFSN
-339 GDLKIDKSVE
+339 LKVDKSVE
-349 NFVNIATPL
+349 NFVNIVVPL

-370 SVLKKAGEA
+370 SVFKKAGEA

-385 EEAVQGVVKF
+385 EEAVQGVIKF
-395 CEHLKELSKN
+395 CERLKELSKN
-405 LKLGEKPA
+405 LKLSEKPA

-419 FRGFFSIIKL
+419 FGGFFSIIKL

-443 LASKLTGLPSNI
+443 LVSKLTGLPSDI

-491 DAMYSIR
+491 DAMSSIR
-498 DYLKETDLLQKFG
+498 DYLKETNLLKKFG

-536 GSIGAGISNF
+536 GSIGSGISNF
-546 LKNAKLD
+546 VKNADLDFALGGGVFAALFWNLKNVLVQFRKIAD
-553 MAFDGAILASVFY
+553 RTSPFAAIGNTLS
-566 NFKNILI
+566 
-573 QVRKF
+573 QVR
-578 LTDADPL
+578 
-585 RKIKDT
+585 
-591 VSQIYD
+591 D
-597 TLFQLE
+597 TLFE
-603 KKLNADYFVTI
+603 WERMLNGDYFLKI

-620 FAASLLILSSIDG
+620 LAVSLAVLSAIDG

-644 VMFAELVGVMKL
+644 VMLAELVGAMKL
-656 MGSMNLSDSKTFKTL
+656 MSAMKLKDSKTFKTL
-671 QKSLIKI
+671 EKTLIKI

-705 DSAWEGFALMATT
+705 DSAWEGFALMAAT

-740 TAILIMSVALA
+740 SAVLIMSVALT
-751 ALAVAIGA
+751 ALAIAIGA

-795 KILVGAAAMVVM
+795 KILVGAAAMIVM
-807 AGALTILGVAIGIF
+807 AGALTILGVAIGVF
-821 AMAASAKSAWEGL
+821 SMVASAKSAWEGL
-834 GLMAVSLGVLLVS
+834 GLMAASLGVLLVS
-847 LLVLSQMSAKILIG
+847 LLALGTMGPMILVG
-861 AVAMVVMS
+861 AAAMLVMA
-869 GALMVLASAI
+869 GALVILAAAI

-894 LGLMAAAIIVLTAA
+894 LGLMAAAIVVLTAA

-920 VGAAVLLV
+920 IGAGVLLV
-928 MAAALAA
+928 MAAALAV

-952 AFSVLGPAIYGLAK
+952 AFSVLGPAIYGLAQN
-966 SVGLAIAYLMASVG
+966 VGLAIAYLMASVG
-980 QGLEGVLTGIADGI
+980 QGLDGLLTGIAEGI
-994 EAIIASVGEGI
+994 EEIIASVGEGI

-1014 GLSNI
+1014 GLSDI
-1019 SESISEVGISVGNVG
+1019 SKSISEVGTSVGDVG

-1041 NGIRTLEGIAWIST
+1041 NGIRTLEGIAWVST
-1055 AAGMLSIAKSM
+1055 AAGMLSIAKAM
-1066 KSLNENKFDGDT
+1066 KDLNKNKFDGDT

-1085 NAINSMVVT
+1085 NAINLMVVT

-1102 LTAGRNL
+1102 QTAGRNL
-1109 ASSFGSTLVFTIRSY
+1109 ASSFGNTLVSTIRSY

-1137 GFISG
+1137 GFVSG
-1142 INSKTASAVSA
+1142 INSKTASAASA
-1153 ARALGNATNAA
+1153 ARALGNAANAA

-1203 ATNLGKSAIK
+1203 ATNLGRSAIK
-1213 GLKYAISKV
+1213 GLKHAISKA
-1222 SEIMGDNMDAN
+1222 SEIMSDNMNAN

>member
-29 TLDDLKKS
+29 TLDNLKKS

-45 GLENVNQAAN
+45 GLENVNQAVN
-55 NMTFD
+55 NMSFD
-60 KMASGIEALQNRF
+60 KMASGIEALQDRF

-84 QNLTDAAMNFVNK
+84 QNLTDAAMSFVNK

-129 DETKVT
+129 DETKVQ

-141 QDAVDGT
+141 QDSVDGT

-160 QLAASGM
+160 QFAASGLE
-167 AAGDDMFKALRG
+167 AGDEMYRALRG
-179 IAGVAAMTNSDYES
+179 IAGVAAMANSDYES
-193 IADIFTTVAGNGR
+193 IADIFTTIAGNGR
-206 LMGMQLTQLASRG
+206 LMGMQLTQLSSRG
-219 LNAAATL
+219 LNIPSILAKEL
-226 GEQLGVTEAE
+226 GKTEVE
-236 VRDMV
+236 IREMV
-241 SKGKIDFQTF
+241 SKGQISFQTF
-251 ANAMDDAFGEHAKKA
+251 ADAMDSAFGDHAKKA

-273 ISNIKSALGRIGA
+273 ISNIKAALGRIGA
-286 LFISPLIEQN
+286 LFVSPLIEQN
-296 GPVVKLLNAI
+296 NPVIKLLNAI

-311 DVKNALVPLADTFTN
+311 NIKTGLEPLALTFTN
-326 FIKNTATKLALFL
+326 FVKNVAGKLTNTFSN
-339 GDLKIDKSVE
+339 LKVDKSVE
-349 NFVNIATPL
+349 NFVNIVTPL

-385 EEAVQGVVKF
+385 EEAVQGVIKF

-405 LKLGEKPA
+405 LKLDEKSA

-419 FRGFFSIIKL
+419 FGGFFSIIKL
-429 QINFIKAIGDGIGK
+429 QINVIKAIGDGIGK
-443 LASKLTGLPSNI
+443 LASKLTGLPSDI

-478 LSTVIGNFGETLG
+478 LSTVIGDFGETLG
-491 DAMYSIR
+491 SAVSSIR
-498 DYLKETDLLQKFG
+498 DYLKETNLLQKFG

-536 GSIGAGISNF
+536 KGIGEGLSTFFKDADLGFSIGGGIFAALFYN
-546 LKNAKLD
+546 LKNVFVQIRKIAD
-553 MAFDGAILASVFY
+553 RTSPFAAIGNTLG
-566 NFKNILI
+566 
-573 QVRKF
+573 QVR
-578 LTDADPL
+578 
-585 RKIKDT
+585 
-591 VSQIYD
+591 D
-597 TLFQLE
+597 TLFQWE
-603 KKLNADYFVTI
+603 KDLNANYFIKI

-620 FAASLLILSSIDG
+620 LAAALMMIASIDD
-633 KKLAASLGAIT
+633 KSLATSMMAIT

-656 MGSMNLSDSKTFKTL
+656 MSGLDFK
-671 QKSLIKI
+671 KPSRI
-678 GTALLLLA
+678 GNMVLKLAAALLLVAL
-686 IALRITAGA
+686 ALRITASSI
-695 LKTFAKVAEM
+695 KTFAKVAEM
-705 DSAWEGFALMATT
+705 DSAWEGFALMAAT
-718 LMTLIGAML
+718 LMTLIGAIL
-727 LVSKLKAKVIAGA
+727 LIEEIKAKVIAGA
-740 TAILIMSVALA
+740 AAILIMSVALT
-751 ALAVAIGA
+751 ALAVAIGV
-759 FSIVASMDSVWTGFG
+759 FTMVASSKSALDGFG
-774 LLAATLS
+774 LMVVSLG
-781 VLLVALLALSKMSA
+781 ALLISLSALADMKM
-795 KILVGAAAMVVM
+795 KILAGAAAMVIM
-807 AGALTILGVAIGIF
+807 AGALTVLGVAIGIF
-821 AMAASAKSAWEGL
+821 TMVASSKSAFDGL
-834 GLMAVSLGVLLVS
+834 GLMIFSLGALLIS
-847 LLVLSQMSAKILIG
+847 LLALADMELKILAGAAAMLIMAGALLVLSVAIG
-861 AVAMVVMS
+861 A
-869 GALMVLASAI
+869 
-879 GEFAIVASMSSAWEG
+879 FAVIASMNSAWEG
-894 LGLMAAAIIVLTAA
+894 LGLMAAAIVILTGA

-920 VGAAVLLV
+920 VGAGVLLV
-928 MAAALAA
+928 MAAALAV

-945 TIPAVAL
+945 AIPAVAL
-952 AFSVLGPAIYGLAK
+952 AFSVLGPAIYGLAQN
-966 SVGLAIAYLMASVG
+966 VGLAIAYLMASVG
-980 QGLEGVLTGIADGI
+980 QGLEGVLTGIAEGI
-994 EAIIASVGEGI
+994 ENIIAAVGEGI

-1014 GLSNI
+1014 GLSDI
-1019 SESISEVGISVGNVG
+1019 SESISEVGTSVGDVG

-1041 NGIRTLEGIAWIST
+1041 NGIRTLEGIAWVST
-1055 AAGMLSIAKSM
+1055 AAGMLKIANATKE
-1066 KSLNENKFDGDT
+1066 LNKNKFDGDT
-1078 TDITNYV
+1078 TDITNYIS
-1085 NAINSMVVT
+1085 AINSMVVT
-1094 IENLSIRM
+1094 IENLSSRM
-1102 LTAGRNL
+1102 RTAGRNL
-1109 ASSFGSTLVFTIRSY
+1109 ASSFGGTLVSTIRSY

-1137 GFISG
+1137 GFING
-1142 INSKTASAVSA
+1142 INSKTAAAKSA

-1164 LKSALRERSPSKI
+1164 LKSSLRERSPSKI
-1177 SYQFGEYYGLGLAYG
+1177 SYQFGEYYSQGLADG

-1203 ATNLGKSAIK
+1203 ATNLGRSAIK

-1222 SEIMGDNMDAN
+1222 SEIMGDNMDTN

>member
-29 TLDDLKKS
+29 TLDNLKKS

-45 GLENVNQAAN
+45 GLENVNQAVN
-55 NMTFD
+55 NMSFD

-84 QNLTDAAMNFVNK
+84 QNLTDAAMSFVNK

-102 TDGIVQGGIRR
+102 TEGIVQGGIRR

-167 AAGDDMFKALRG
+167 QAGDDMFKALRG

-251 ANAMDDAFGEHAKKA
+251 ADAMDNAFGEHAKKA

-286 LFISPLIEQN
+286 LFVSPLIEQN
-296 GPVVKLLNAI
+296 GPVVKFLNAI

-311 DVKNALVPLADTFTN
+311 DIKNALVPLADTFTN
-326 FIKNTATKLALFL
+326 FAKNVAGKLANTF
-339 GDLKIDKSVE
+339 GNLKVDKSVE
-349 NFVNIATPL
+349 NFVNIVVPL

-370 SVLKKAGEA
+370 SVFKKAGEA

-385 EEAVQGVVKF
+385 EEAVQGVIKF
-395 CEHLKELSKN
+395 CERLKELSKN
-405 LKLGEKPA
+405 LKLSEKPA

-419 FRGFFSIIKL
+419 FGGFFSIIKL

-443 LASKLTGLPSNI
+443 LASKLTGLPSDI

-478 LSTVIGNFGETLG
+478 LSTVIGDFGETLG
-491 DAMYSIR
+491 DTMSSIR
-498 DYLKETDLLQKFG
+498 DYLKETNLLQKFG

-517 FSKIGSIITGV
+517 FSKIGSIITGI
-528 GPKIKDIL
+528 GPKIKDLL
-536 GSIGAGISNF
+536 GDIGAGISNF
-546 LKNAKLD
+546 VKNADLDFALGGGVFAALFWNLKNVLVQFRKIAD
-553 MAFDGAILASVFY
+553 RTSPFAAIGNTLS
-566 NFKNILI
+566 
-573 QVRKF
+573 QVR
-578 LTDADPL
+578 
-585 RKIKDT
+585 
-591 VSQIYD
+591 D
-597 TLFQLE
+597 TLFE
-603 KKLNADYFVTI
+603 WERTLNGDYFLKI
-614 GAALLM
+614 GAALFML
-620 FAASLLILSSIDG
+620 AVSLAVLSAIDG

-656 MGSMNLSDSKTFKTL
+656 MSAMKLKDSKTFKTL

-705 DSAWEGFALMATT
+705 DSAWEGFGLMAAT
-718 LMTLIGAML
+718 LTVLIGAML

-740 TAILIMSVALA
+740 SAILIMSVALT

-795 KILVGAAAMVVM
+795 KILVGAAAMIVM
-807 AGALTILGVAIGIF
+807 AGALTILGVAIGVF

-834 GLMAVSLGVLLVS
+834 GLMTASLGVLLVS
-847 LLVLSQMSAKILIG
+847 LLALSAMGPMILVGASAMLVMSVALTAL
-861 AVAMVVMS
+861 AVAM
-869 GALMVLASAI
+869 GA
-879 GEFAIVASMSSAWEG
+879 FAIVASMSSAWEG
-894 LGLMAAAIIVLTAA
+894 LGLMAASIVVLTAA

-928 MAAALAA
+928 MAAALVV
-935 FGAGLAVVSA
+935 FSAGLTVVST

-952 AFSVLGPAIYGLAK
+952 AFSVLGPAIYGLAQNI
-966 SVGLAIAYLMASVG
+966 GLAIAYLMASVG
-980 QGLEGVLTGIADGI
+980 QGLAGLLTGIAEGI
-994 EAIIASVGEGI
+994 EEIIASIGEGI
-1005 GRGLTGLSE
+1005 GRGLTGISK
-1014 GLSNI
+1014 GLSDI
-1019 SESISEVGISVGNVG
+1019 SESISEVGISVGDVG

-1041 NGIRTLEGIAWIST
+1041 NGIRSLEGIAWVST
-1055 AAGMLSIAKSM
+1055 AAGMLSIAKVM
-1066 KSLNENKFDGDT
+1066 KDLNKNKFDGDT
-1078 TDITNYV
+1078 TDITNYIS
-1085 NAINSMVVT
+1085 AINSMVVT
-1094 IENLSIRM
+1094 IENLSGRM
-1102 LTAGRNL
+1102 RTAGRNL
-1109 ASSFGSTLVFTIRSY
+1109 ASSFGSTLVSTIRSY

-1137 GFISG
+1137 GFING
-1142 INSKTASAVSA
+1142 INSKTAAAKSA

-1177 SYQFGEYYGLGLAYG
+1177 SYQFGEYYGQGLVNG

-1203 ATNLGKSAIK
+1203 ATNLGRSAIK

-1222 SEIMGDNMDAN
+1222 SEIMSDNMDAN

-1288 SSVVDSIKNLINTL
+1288 SSVADSIKNLINTL

-1330 ILQTQVERRAASW
+1330 ILQTQVERRVASW

>member
-45 GLENVNQAAN
+45 GLENVNQAVN
-55 NMTFD
+55 NMSFD
-60 KMASGIEALQNRF
+60 KMASGIEALQDRF

-102 TDGIVQGGIRR
+102 TEGIVQGGIRR

-286 LFISPLIEQN
+286 LFVSPLIEQN

-339 GDLKIDKSVE
+339 GDLKIDSSVT
-349 NFVNIATPL
+349 NFVNIVKPL
-358 GGALANVFSALI
+358 GGALANIFSALI

-405 LKLGEKPA
+405 LKLGKKPA

-419 FRGFFSIIKL
+419 FGGFFSIIKL

-443 LASKLTGLPSNI
+443 LASKLTGLPSDI

-478 LSTVIGNFGETLG
+478 LSTVIGDFGETLG
-491 DAMYSIR
+491 DAMSSIR
-498 DYLKETDLLQKFG
+498 DYLKETNLLQKFG

-536 GSIGAGISNF
+536 GSIGSGISNF

-553 MAFDGAILASVFY
+553 LALDGAILASVFY

-585 RKIKDT
+585 AKIKDT
-591 VSQIYD
+591 VGQIYD

-603 KKLNADYFVTI
+603 KKLNADYFLTI

-620 FAASLLILSSIDG
+620 FATSLLILSSIDG

-656 MGSMNLSDSKTFKTL
+656 MSAMKLKDSKTFKTL

-740 TAILIMSVALA
+740 SAVLIMSVALT

-795 KILVGAAAMVVM
+795 KILVGAAAMIVM

-834 GLMAVSLGVLLVS
+834 GLMAASLGVLLVS
-847 LLVLSQMSAKILIG
+847 LLALSQMSAKILIG

-869 GALMVLASAI
+869 GALMILASAI

-894 LGLMAAAIIVLTAA
+894 LGLMAAAIVVLTAA
-908 CVGLSAIAAPVL
+908 CVGLSLIAAPVL
-920 VGAAVLLV
+920 TGAAVLLV
-928 MAAALAA
+928 MVVALAA
-935 FGAGLAVVSA
+935 FGAALMVVSA
-945 TIPAVAL
+945 AIPGVAM
-952 AFSVLGPAIYGLAK
+952 AFSLLGPAIYELAK
-966 SVGLAIAYLMASVG
+966 GVGGAIAYLMASVG
-980 QGLEGVLTGIADGI
+980 QGLEGLLTGIAQGI
-994 EAIIASVGEGI
+994 EEIIASIGEGI
-1005 GRGLTGLSE
+1005 GRGLTGISE
-1014 GLSNI
+1014 GITDI
-1019 SESISEVGISVGNVG
+1019 SESISDVGTSVGDIG
-1034 DGIERFG
+1034 DGLERFG
-1041 NGIRTLEGIAWIST
+1041 NGVRTLEGISWIST
-1055 AAGMLSIAKSM
+1055 AAGMVSIANAIK
-1066 KSLNENKFDGDT
+1066 KLNKNKFDGDT
-1078 TDITNYV
+1078 TDITDYV
-1085 NAINSMVVT
+1085 NAIDSMVLT
-1094 IENLSIRM
+1094 IENLSDRM
-1102 LTAGRNL
+1102 ETAGGNL
-1109 ASSFGSTLVFTIRSY
+1109 ASSFGGNFVSTIRGY
-1124 YSSVY
+1124 YNSVY
-1129 SAGQYVVS
+1129 SAGQYLVT
-1137 GFISG
+1137 GFVNG
-1142 INSKTASAVSA
+1142 INSKMVSA
-1153 ARALGNATNAA
+1153 INAALALGNAVISA
-1164 LKSALRERSPSKI
+1164 LKSALQERSPSRI
-1177 SYQFGEYYGLGLAYG
+1177 SHKFGEYYGQGLVNG
-1192 MDDTSNKAEKS
+1192 INDTSNKAEKS
-1203 ATNLGKSAIK
+1203 GTNLGMSAIK
-1213 GLKYAISKV
+1213 GLKSAISKV
-1222 SEIMGDNMDAN
+1222 SEIMSDNMDTN
-1233 PVITPVID
+1233 PVIAPVVD
-1241 LTNVKSGGRQLNG
+1241 LRNVKSGSRQLNG
-1254 MLTDMTNKSIGLSS
+1254 MLTDMTNKSIGFRS
-1268 SVSLANSVSSGMRSS
+1268 SVSLANSVSSGMRPSVQ
-1283 MEVQD
+1283 VQD
-1288 SSVVDSIKNLINTL
+1288 SVKDLVKALR
-1302 KDNDSAT
+1302 DNDSFST
-1309 MNNTFNINGTNAKEI
+1309 KNTYNINGITYDDGSNVAEAI
-1324 ASEVSK
+1324 RTIIRAAR
-1330 ILQTQVERRAASW
+1330 VERRS
-1343 A
+1343 